1 MCIIYVADGV
11 FVSVLVVDVFSLF
24 MDLVLQREVE
34 MKLLHLLP
42 VKHFHLG
49 FILLVLEVFDHVR
62 KPHRKPVKTEI
73 YHKKDKQLNSFL
85 SVHQWG

>member
-1 MCIIYVADGV
+1 MLNIIYVADGV
-11 FVSVLVVDVFSLF
+11 FVCVLVIDVFSLF

-42 VKHFHLG
+42 VKHFQLG

-62 KPHRKPVKTEI
+62 ETTQKARK
-73 YHKKDKQLNSFL
+73 N
-85 SVHQWG
+85 